1 MSQIISLIQ
10 LGNNWGFHTCN
21 CHYEEDGCVD
31 EDVYFNTCNCDA
43 NLPVQMQDTGT
54 ITNTSALP
62 VTKMYFGG
70 LEYEIQSGSFLLGR
84 LKCYGEKTIEAGTSC
99 SSLKKSGVFKSG
111 HYAIKPTNAEKQMI
125 VKCDMNSDTYDD
137 VKQSEET
144 DLTDLTAVAPLGS
157 ILPWVPKLDPSSGSP
172 LPLPEGWMFCNGSDI
187 TKGIWSGGKTP
198 DLNGPGLFL
207 RGGSEDEVLM
217 TQESSIQDHEHQDDQ
232 HSHGCS
238 ANSVADP
245 HTHQYWHPRDSNDRF
260 QYGSLTARDTV
271 INDQTGSETVTVH
284 TTCEVNSQSSNIGGV
299 TGANADEETR
309 PANMRVLYIIR
320 VF

>member
-111 HYAIKPTNAEKQMI
+111 HYAIKPIDAETQMI
-125 VKCDMNSDTYDD
+125 VKCDMDSDTYDD

-144 DLTDLTAVAPLGS
+144 DLTAVAPLGS
-157 ILPWVPKLDPSSGSP
+157 ILPWVNKLDPSSGSP

-198 DLNGPGLFL
+198 DLNGKGLFL

-232 HSHGCS
+232 HNHGCT

-245 HTHQYWHPRDSNDRF
+245 HSHKLYVLRDISDHANHFSDGPLGW
-260 QYGSLTARDTV
+260 QLDQETDSATV
-271 INDQTGSETVTVH
+271 NVT